1 MPNSLVHVV
10 VLRTG
15 KGGGEWRLTVWE
27 DWTEH
32 SAALVPD
39 EAEEDQV
46 HSVLVWARPHAAG
59 SSWMTA
65 NGAASASTSAAA
77 SAAAA
82 DWAAAGLASDRP
94 LASLHGSFHRSTVLR
109 HTANWKNTHARG
121 PSKIVVRLSAALWW
135 NH

>member
-1 MPNSLVHVV
+1 MHVV
-10 VLRTG
+10 VVSIG
-15 KGGGEWRLTVWE
+15 KGGGEWGLTVWE

-32 SAALVPD
+32 SAALVPV
-39 EAEEDQV
+39 EEEEDQV

-77 SAAAA
+77 SAAA
-82 DWAAAGLASDRP
+82 DWAAAGLASDHP

-109 HTANWKNTHARG
+109 HTANWTEHTHQG
-121 PSKIVVRLSAALWW
+121 PIQ
-135 NH
+135 NCH